1 MTNISN
7 GKKKTN
13 KISSKKFSKP
23 IATDIKDSISYQK
36 KQCWKG
42 GTLLAPIPPALV
54 TVGTMEKPNVLT
66 VAWTGILNTIPPKT
80 YISVRKERY
89 SYPMLL
95 ETKEFVI
102 NLPSANLVR
111 AVDFCGV
118 RSGKDLDKFKE
129 MNLTP
134 FPSPNISTPLIA
146 ECPLQLECKISDSVD
161 LGTHTMFVA
170 DIVGTVVAQEC
181 INQDGKLEIERCNLL
196 AFAHGEY
203 FTLGKKVGSFGY
215 SVRKTNKKMQKRK

>member
-7 GKKKTN
+7 GKKKTKRKPFPKNQIN
-13 KISSKKFSKP
+13 KAVPLSYSKK
-23 IATDIKDSISYQK
+23 QH
-36 KQCWKG
+36 WKG

-54 TVGTMEKPNVLT
+54 TVGTMEHPNVLT

-95 ETKEFVI
+95 EQKEFVI

-118 RSGKDLDKFKE
+118 RSGKDIDKFKE
-129 MNLTP
+129 MNLTSVP
-134 FPSPNISTPLIA
+134 AEKVSAPLIS
-146 ECPLQLECKISDSVD
+146 ECPLQLECKVTDTVD

-170 DIVGTVVAQEC
+170 DIVGMDVAEEC
-181 INQDGKLEIERCNLL
+181 INQSGKLEIEKCNLL

-203 FTLGKKVGSFGY
+203 FTLGKKVGTFGY
-215 SVRKTNKKMQKRK
+215 SVRKRK

>member
-1 MTNISN
+1 MTSISN
-7 GKKKTN
+7 GKKKIN
-13 KISSKKFSKP
+13 KQRKG
-23 IATDIKDSISYQK
+23 IKQKNFKQIPLVSYEK
-36 KQCWKG
+36 KQHWKG

-54 TVGTMEKPNVLT
+54 TVGTIEHPNVLT

-89 SYPMLL
+89 SYPMLI

-134 FPSPNISTPLIA
+134 VPAEKVSAPLIL
-146 ECPLQLECKISDSVD
+146 ECPLQLECKITDCVD
-161 LGTHTMFVA
+161 LGTHTMFMA
-170 DIVGTVVAQEC
+170 DIVGMDVAESC
-181 INQDGKLEIERCNLL
+181 INKNGKLEIEKCNLL

-215 SVRKTNKKMQKRK
+215 SVRKKK

>member
-7 GKKKTN
+7 GKKKTVKSKR
-13 KISSKKFSKP
+13 KISTKKMQKTP
-23 IATDIKDSISYQK
+23 LLSYEK
-36 KQCWKG
+36 KQHWKG

-54 TVGTMEKPNVLT
+54 TVGTMENPNVLT
-66 VAWTGILNTIPPKT
+66 IAWTGILNTIPPKT

-89 SYPMLL
+89 SYPLL
-95 ETKEFVI
+95 LQTKEFVI
-102 NLPSANLVR
+102 NLPSANLVK

-129 MNLTP
+129 MHLTP
-134 FPSPNISTPLIA
+134 VPAQKVSAPLIS
-146 ECPLQLECKISDSVD
+146 ECPLQLECKVTDCVD

-170 DIVGTVVAQEC
+170 DIVGMDVAESC
-181 INQDGKLEIERCNLL
+181 INPDDKLEIEKCNLL

-215 SVRKTNKKMQKRK
+215 SVRKKK

>member
-7 GKKKTN
+7 GKKK
-13 KISSKKFSKP
+13 
-23 IATDIKDSISYQK
+23 IKHNNVK
-36 KQCWKG
+36 KQKNNVPLSYAKKQHWKG

-54 TVGTMEKPNVLT
+54 TVGTLENPNVLT

-80 YISVRKERY
+80 YISVRKERH

-95 ETKEFVI
+95 EYGEFVI
-102 NLPSANLVR
+102 NLPSANLVK

-129 MNLTP
+129 MKLTAVP
-134 FPSPNISTPLIA
+134 AEKVVAPLIS
-146 ECPLQLECKISDSVD
+146 ECPLQLECKITDSVD
-161 LGTHTMFVA
+161 LGTHTMFLA
-170 DIVGTVVAQEC
+170 DIVGMDVAEEC
-181 INQDGKLEIERCNLL
+181 INKSGKLEIEKCNLL

-215 SVRKTNKKMQKRK
+215 SVRKKK

>member
-1 MTNISN
+1 MTNISS
-7 GKKKTN
+7 GKKKAKHKSFRQNT
-13 KISSKKFSKP
+13 P
-23 IATDIKDSISYQK
+23 TPPSYTK
-36 KQCWKG
+36 KQHWKG

-54 TVGTMEKPNVLT
+54 TVGTMENPNVLT
-66 VAWTGILNTIPPKT
+66 VAWTGILDTIPPKT
-80 YISVRKERY
+80 YISVRKERH
-89 SYPMLL
+89 SYPILM
-95 ETKEFVI
+95 EHREFVI

-134 FPSPNISTPLIA
+134 VRAEKISTPLIA
-146 ECPLQLECKISDSVD
+146 ECPLHLECSVTDWVD
-161 LGTHTMFVA
+161 LGTHTMFIA
-170 DIVGTVVAQEC
+170 DIVGIDVAEEC
-181 INQDGKLEIERCNLL
+181 INQNGKLEIEKCNLV

-215 SVRKTNKKMQKRK
+215 SVRKKKK

>member
-7 GKKKTN
+7 GKKKTTKKPYLKSTN
-13 KISSKKFSKP
+13 KQ
-23 IATDIKDSISYQK
+23 ATPLLSYQK
-36 KQCWKG
+36 KQHWKG

-54 TVGTMEKPNVLT
+54 TVGTMEQANVLT

-89 SYPMLL
+89 SYDFLIK
-95 ETKEFVI
+95 TREFVI

-118 RSGKDLDKFKE
+118 RSGKDIDKFNE
-129 MNLTP
+129 MKLTP
-134 FPSPNISTPLIA
+134 VKAEKVSAPLIS
-146 ECPLQLECKISDSVD
+146 ECPLHLECKITDQID
-161 LGTHTMFVA
+161 LGSHTMFIA
-170 DIVGTVVAQEC
+170 DIVGMDVAESC
-181 INQDGKLEIERCNLL
+181 INQNGKLEIEKCNLL

-203 FTLGKKVGSFGY
+203 FTLGKKMGSFGY
-215 SVRKTNKKMQKRK
+215 SVRKKK

>member
-7 GKKKTN
+7 GKKKTKRKPFPKNQIN
-13 KISSKKFSKP
+13 KTVPLSYSKK
-23 IATDIKDSISYQK
+23 QH
-36 KQCWKG
+36 WKG

-54 TVGTMEKPNVLT
+54 TVGTMEHPNVLT

-89 SYPMLL
+89 SYPMLV
-95 ETKEFVI
+95 EQKEFVI

-118 RSGKDLDKFKE
+118 RSGKDIDKFKE
-129 MNLTP
+129 MNLTSVP
-134 FPSPNISTPLIA
+134 AEKVSAPLIS
-146 ECPLQLECKISDSVD
+146 ECPLQLECKVTDTVD

-170 DIVGTVVAQEC
+170 DIVGMDVAEEC
-181 INQDGKLEIERCNLL
+181 INQSGKLEIEKCNLL

-203 FTLGKKVGSFGY
+203 FTLGKKVGTFGY
-215 SVRKTNKKMQKRK
+215 SVRKRK